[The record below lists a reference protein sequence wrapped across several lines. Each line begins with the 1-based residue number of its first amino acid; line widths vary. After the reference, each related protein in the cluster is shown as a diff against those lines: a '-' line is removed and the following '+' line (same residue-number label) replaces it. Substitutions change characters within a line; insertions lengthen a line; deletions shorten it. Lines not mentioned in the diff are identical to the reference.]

1 MNRMREYQEKLL
13 NFLDTVRT
21 SRLYLYIQQNIT
33 IILIDCI
40 TLVVY
45 IVFWTLSIFDTST
58 FWAAFV
64 PVLINIPIIAISNN
78 AMSDKIRIMGL
89 SVDYMLNKGGVTI
102 DDILGI
108 LISNK
113 VKKRVV
119 EPTRV
124 FFRALNEFCDEGNY
138 EQRRRVA
145 EALPALY
152 RLDKK
157 NTKLMIEEKLRD
169 DFDENKWHDDNRR
182 RTIEALFYFPKRE
195 NQFIKKC
202 MHIRR
207 KDSIFTIIAI
217 FELVFFTNKFKEDER
232 NEILNNLRT
241 EISTFNFE
249 NEVTIF
255 INEAEILVKNI
266 PQDRKDI
273 LSIYNYFKSNF
284 NETQNLYIKILLA
297 KNILYICPFNKKCI
311 ANNKC
316 QDTITCANCI
326 LDFFNICFQEDNHR
340 YVRRP
345 MAKENIFNCLLSMLK
360 YTVCRS
366 EARDRILSLIKQEDA
381 IISLTVFDYIHKLFE
396 IDKNLYNDVLNYCL
410 SLPEED
416 KWKNLKE
423 RAIHVK
429 ETIGMP

>member
-1 MNRMREYQEKLL
+1 MNKLRKYHEYLL
-13 NFLDTVRT
+13 NVLDTIKT
-21 SRLYLYIQQNIT
+21 NKLYLYIQQNFA

-40 TLVVY
+40 TLLVY
-45 IVFWTLSIFDTST
+45 IVFWKLSIFDTST

-113 VKKRVV
+113 LKRRVV
-119 EPTRV
+119 EPTRA
-124 FFRALNEFCDEGNY
+124 FFRALSEFCDEGNY

-152 RLDKK
+152 RLDKER
-157 NTKLMIEEKLRD
+157 TKLIIEEKLRD
-169 DFDENKWHDDNRR
+169 DYDDNRWHDDNRR
-182 RTIEALFYFPKRE
+182 RTIEALFYFPKKE
-195 NQFIKKC
+195 NRFVKNCIR
-202 MHIRR
+202 IRR
-207 KDSIFTIIAI
+207 RDSIFTIIAI
-217 FELVFFTNKFKEDER
+217 FEIIYFTNKFKEEER
-232 NEILNNLRT
+232 IEILNNLRT
-241 EISTFNFE
+241 EISTFDFE
-249 NEVTIF
+249 NEVILF
-255 INEAEILVKNI
+255 IDEAETLVKGIPQDGKDILVK
-266 PQDRKDI
+266 
-273 LSIYNYFKSNF
+273 YNYFKSNF
-284 NETQNLYIKILLA
+284 KKTQNLYIKILLA
-297 KNILYICPFNKKCI
+297 KNILYICPFNEKCI

-316 QDTITCANCI
+316 QDVVTCANCI
-326 LDFFNICFQEDNHR
+326 LEFFNICFQEDNHR

-360 YTVCRS
+360 HAACRS
-366 EARDRILSLIKQEDA
+366 EARERILSLIKQEDV

-396 IDKNLYNDVLNYCL
+396 IDKNLYNEVLHYCL
-410 SLPEED
+410 NLPD
-416 KWKNLKE
+416 DNKWKVLKE

-429 ETIGMP
+429 ETVGEL